1 MLKNIVKNYIKSNPD
16 KIAYL
21 LRLHNRI
28 LGFNKIRISPNN
40 KLKIGA
46 VLMKNTT
53 IMVKGINNT
62 ITIKNLS
69 RLVNCSIYISGNNNN
84 IVISRR
90 AGLNKTDLHMEDDN
104 NKIFIGENTS
114 IFGDTQLAAM
124 EGTSVRIGKDCM
136 FSSDI
141 QFRTGDSHSIID
153 SDGKRLNPSEN
164 IYIGN
169 HVWVG
174 TKVICLKGVHIADN
188 CIVGAGSLLTK
199 KFNEENVIVA
209 GNPAKIVKHNI
220 NWLVKRI

>member
-1 MLKNIVKNYIKSNPD
+1 MLKNIAKNYIKSNPD

-28 LGFNKIRISPNN
+28 LGFNKIRISPSN
-40 KLKIGA
+40 KIKIGA

-53 IMVKGINNT
+53 ILVKGINNT

-69 RLVNCSIYISGNNNN
+69 RLVNCSIYISGNNNH

-114 IFGDTQLAAM
+114 FFGDTQLAAM
-124 EGTSVRIGKDCM
+124 EGTSIRIGEDCM

-153 SDGKRLNPSEN
+153 FNGKRLNPSEN

>member
-1 MLKNIVKNYIKSNPD
+1 MLKNIAKNYIKSNPD

-28 LGFNKIRISPNN
+28 LGFNKISISPSN
-40 KLKIGA
+40 KIKIGA

-53 IMVKGINNT
+53 ILVKGINNT

-69 RLVNCSIYISGNNNN
+69 RLVNCSIYISGNNNH
-84 IVISRR
+84 IVISSR

-114 IFGDTQLAAM
+114 FFGDTQLAAM
-124 EGTSVRIGKDCM
+124 EGTSIRIGEDCM

-153 SDGKRLNPSEN
+153 FNGKRLNPSEN

>member
-1 MLKNIVKNYIKSNPD
+1 MLKNIAKNYIKSNPD

-28 LGFNKIRISPNN
+28 LGFNKIRISPSN
-40 KLKIGA
+40 KIKIGA
-46 VLMKNTT
+46 VLMKNTK
-53 IMVKGINNT
+53 IMVKGVNNT

-69 RLVNCSIYISGNNNN
+69 RVVNCSIFISGNNNH
-84 IVISRR
+84 IVINRR
-90 AGLNKTDLHMEDDN
+90 ASLNKTDLHMEDDN

-124 EGTSVRIGKDCM
+124 EGTSIRIGKDCM

-141 QFRTGDSHSIID
+141 QFRTGDSHSIVD
-153 SDGKRLNPSEN
+153 FNGKRLNPSEN

-188 CIVGAGSLLTK
+188 CIVGAGSLLSK

>member
-1 MLKNIVKNYIKSNPD
+1 MLKNIAKNYIKSNPD

-40 KLKIGA
+40 KIKIGA

-69 RLVNCSIYISGNNNN
+69 RLVNCSIYISGNNNH
-84 IVISRR
+84 IVISRS

-114 IFGDTQLAAM
+114 IFGDTQLAAI
-124 EGTSVRIGKDCM
+124 EGTSVRIGSDCM

-188 CIVGAGSLLTK
+188 CIVGAGSILTK